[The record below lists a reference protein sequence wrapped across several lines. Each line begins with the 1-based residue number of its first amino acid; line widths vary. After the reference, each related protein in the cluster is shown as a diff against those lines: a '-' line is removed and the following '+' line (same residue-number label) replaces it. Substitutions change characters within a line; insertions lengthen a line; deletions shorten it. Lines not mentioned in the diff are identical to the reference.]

1 MRGRRYFVGVDSDGC
16 VFDTMERK
24 QKQVFIPQ
32 AIASLGFADI
42 ADRYRATAERVNLYS
57 RTRGANRFEALAT
70 CLTIMR
76 DDPELHARV
85 PDPAPLWEFVRSGR
99 PLSHEAFRDYVAARP
114 SAFLSLVLHWS
125 AESNRRIAEEIAAG
139 GPFPGAAECI
149 AALTQFARVM
159 VVSATPR
166 DALRAEWSGAG
177 LLEHVD
183 EVAGQE
189 RGPKKAQLAEARATG
204 FAGDSC
210 LVIGDAP
217 GDHAAA
223 EANDMRFFPVIP
235 GREEACWEELLETG
249 IERFRMG
256 GFAGTYQKKLLTDF
270 YAALDVRVGHG
281 GSPA

>member
-1 MRGRRYFVGVDSDGC
+1 
-16 VFDTMERK
+16 MERK

-70 CLTIMR
+70 CLAIMR

-99 PLSHEAFRDYVAARP
+99 PLSHESFRDYAAARP
-114 SAFLSLVLHWS
+114 SAFVSLVLHWS
-125 AESNRRIAEEIAAG
+125 AESNKRITAEIAAG
-139 GPFPGAAECI
+139 RPFPGAAECI

-166 DALRAEWSGAG
+166 EALRAEWSGAG

-189 RGPKKAQLAEARATG
+189 RGPKKAQLAEARAAG

-235 GREEACWEELLETG
+235 GREQACWEELLETG
-249 IERFRMG
+249 IERFRRG
-256 GFAGTYQKKLLTDF
+256 GFAGTYQNKLLTDF

-281 GSPA
+281 GSPT